1 MHKVKKQKA
10 SVATQKKVT
19 KRTKMV
25 GFPPLEEGKK
35 VVLNIIN
42 ANMPLP
48 RSFDPKIWQ
57 EVRTAKDRDDVHLS
71 MGISDL
77 AALPDACV
85 DAIYNAGS
93 LGYLYAHEVIPSLKE
108 CYRILRKGGTFM
120 FSVSDLQKIGQAL
133 AQGRPERE
141 LYRAPAGS
149 ITALDLLYGHR
160 TSIMN
165 GRFDL
170 QIKTGFSASS
180 IAQKLTP
187 LGFGEVEVRRDNTQ
201 LHVVARKI
209 DANPKD
215 KPLIRIHE
223 EDMNEMMRKR
233 DDIIRNPEWM
243 KITPEDGL

>member
-10 SVATQKKVT
+10 PAVT
-19 KRTKMV
+19 VSKAKNITL
-25 GFPPLEEGKK
+25 PPLEAGKRF
-35 VVLNIIN
+35 VLNIIN

-48 RSFDPKIWQ
+48 NAFSPKIWQ
-57 EVRTAKDRDDVHLS
+57 EVKAAKDKEGALPIDFTEL
-71 MGISDL
+71 G
-77 AALPDACV
+77 ALPDACV

-93 LGYLYAHEVIPSLKE
+93 LSYLYAHEVIPSLKE
-108 CYRILRKGGTFM
+108 CYRILRMGGTFM

-133 AQGRPERE
+133 AQGKPERE
-141 LYRAPAGS
+141 IYRAPAGS

-233 DDIIRNPEWM
+233 DNIDRNPEWM
-243 KITPEDGL
+243 KITPEGEI

>member
-1 MHKVKKQKA
+1 MHKIKKQKA
-10 SVATQKKVT
+10 PAVT
-19 KRTKMV
+19 ANKAQNIKL
-25 GFPPLEEGKK
+25 PPLEAGKRFI
-35 VVLNIIN
+35 LNIIN

-48 RSFDPKIWQ
+48 RAFDAKNWQ
-57 EVRTAKDRDDVHLS
+57 EVKASPHVEGALPIDITGLR
-71 MGISDL
+71 
-77 AALPDACV
+77 ALPDSCV
-85 DAIYNAGS
+85 DAIFNAGS
-93 LGYLYAHEVIPSLKE
+93 LSYLYSHEVIPALKE
-108 CYRILRKGGTFM
+108 AYRILRMGGTFM
-120 FSVSDLQKIGQAL
+120 FSVSDLQKIGQVL

-141 LYRAPAGS
+141 IYRAPAGS

-160 TSIMN
+160 MSIMN

-180 IAQKLTP
+180 IAHKLTP

-201 LHVVARKI
+201 LHIVARKI

-215 KPLIRIHE
+215 KPLVRIHE

-233 DDIIRNPEWM
+233 DNIDRNPEWM